1 MRWSTVCFA
10 MIAVIVGTVLFR
22 IKYEVDNL
30 ETKHRVILG
39 SIQETKEAI
48 HVLKAEWA
56 HLNEPSRIQRLSAKY
71 LSNDILKLEEIK
83 VSEEQKKSEPIQT
96 ISNKIEDPIDFVM
109 SKQVVNTKQDN
120 SLDVLLDEVAEKP
133 KKLKNVSWG
142 KR

>member
-96 ISNKIEDPIDFVM
+96 ISNKIED
-109 SKQVVNTKQDN
+109 
-120 SLDVLLDEVAEKP
+120 LLILLCP
-133 KKLKNVSWG
+133 NKL
-142 KR
+142 